1 MGTRVQLIGDN
12 SVNSGSIINSAVLTE
27 DILDGAVTTA
37 KIANSSV
44 TTAKL
49 APGVAI
55 PTGVIVM
62 WSGSTSNIP
71 SGWALC
77 NGANGTPDLRDRF
90 VVGAGLN
97 YNPGNTG
104 GSNSVTLT
112 EGQMPYHN
120 HGISDPGHYHS
131 AGPFV
136 PGGQSSVGGGGNI
149 SSGAVTLNTDIKTT
163 GITVNS
169 TGGSQAHENRPPY
182 YALAYIMKS

>member
-104 GSNSVTLT
+104 GQNNVALT
-112 EGQMPYHN
+112 IDQMPIHN
-120 HGISDPGHYHS
+120 HYASDSGHIHAYNNVGIFGLSQTLQSGTVGIG
-131 AGPFV
+131 AGDGTGIGYANITV
-136 PGGQSSVGGGGNI
+136 GYSGGG
-149 SSGAVTLNTDIKTT
+149 
-163 GITVNS
+163 
-169 TGGSQAHENRPPY
+169 QAHENRPPY
-182 YALAYIMKS
+182 YALAYIMRVS